1 MTLQEKIKADLKE
14 AMLARNEME
23 TTVLRNVIATFM
35 TELMAK
41 KGGVKELS
49 EDDAVAVVK
58 RLAKQRKDS
67 IEQFTKG
74 GRKDLVKIEE
84 KELKILEVYLPQMM
98 SRADIKKFAEKK
110 IAEMGADKSKSGMI
124 VGAVMKELKG
134 KADGGDVKIVVEKIL
149 NS

>member
-1 MTLQEKIKADLKE
+1 MIQQKIKDDLKT
-14 AMLARNEME
+14 AMLARNEVT
-23 TTVLRNVIATFM
+23 TTVLRGVIAVFM
-35 TELMAK
+35 TELMTK
-41 KGGVKELS
+41 KGSVKELS

-84 KELKILEVYLPQMM
+84 KELKILEAYLPQMM
-98 SRADIKKFAEKK
+98 SQAEIRKFAEKK

-134 KADGGDVKIVVEKIL
+134 KADGADVKIVVEEIL
-149 NS
+149 NN